1 VHAFRAAAKYESGN
15 SDQQRREREIGDGR
29 KHEEKFRH
37 AGTAIKLLREAKV
50 QAVC

>member
-1 VHAFRAAAKYESGN
+1 MHAFGAAAEYESGN

-29 KHEEKFRH
+29 KNEEKFRH
-37 AGTAIKLLREAKV
+37 SGTAIKLLRGASV